1 MSDFAK
7 EIISVNIEDELKQSY
22 LSYALS
28 VIHGRAL
35 PDIRDGLKPVHRRI
49 LYAMYDLKNSYNKP
63 YKKSARVVGDV
74 IGKYHPHGDSAVYD
88 AMVRMAQDFSMR
100 YPIVEGQGN
109 FGSIDGDPPAAM
121 RYTEVRMA
129 KITDQMYGDIEKET
143 VSYSPNY
150 DGSEFI
156 PDVLPTKIPNLLV
169 NGSSGIAVGMATNI
183 PPHNLTEVLNASV
196 NLINDPKLSIDDL
209 IKDISGPDFP
219 TGGTIDGKAGIY
231 EAYKT
236 GRGIIHIRSNTS
248 IEEDEKSGKQ
258 SLIINEIPFMVNKAK
273 MLEKIAELVKEKK
286 IEGITEIRDESDKD
300 GLRVVI
306 EVRKGDSVEV
316 LENNLFAQTQ
326 LEQSFGINFTV
337 LVDGQ
342 PKEVNLKEML
352 EAFIKHRKDIITK
365 RTKYDLKK
373 AKDRGHIVEGLMV
386 AIANI
391 DEVIT
396 IIKKSKD
403 PKLAADAI
411 CKKVWKAGPVEAI
424 LKKVGKDACKPKGL
438 SNDLGINGKKYKL
451 SPDQAKAILE
461 LRLGRLTGLEQD
473 NLSNEFSDIVAKII
487 DLQKILD
494 DKETLKNLMI
504 EELEEVK
511 TNFGDERRTLI
522 NDTRRGITNED
533 LIPEEMR
540 VLTVSRSGYAKTQ
553 PLDEYRE
560 QRRGGQGK
568 AAAAV
573 KEEDLIQNLYVLS
586 SHMQIL
592 CFTTKGKVFWLKVYE
607 IPVASRTSKGRPLVN
622 MLNLD
627 DDESVSD
634 ILPVSEFSDDQFI
647 FMATRNGTTKKTN
660 LSLFSKKYKSGI
672 KAINLDE
679 DDKLV
684 GTAITSG
691 DNEILL
697 ASSSGKLIRFNESH
711 VRPMGRTAR
720 GVRGIR
726 LKKDEKLIS
735 LMIADSEKTILC
747 VSENGYGKKTALDD
761 FPSHNRGGQG
771 VISMKTS
778 ERNGSMVSAALVEDE
793 DGIMLISDK
802 GTMIRTSVSQVPTL
816 SRNTQGVKVIT
827 PKEGEKLIECV
838 TIPTRTK
845 ITKRTN
851 NAQMEF
857 LRWARCHI

>member
-49 LYAMYDLKNSYNKP
+49 LYAMYDLKNSFNKP

-100 YPIVEGQGN
+100 YMLVQGQGN

-129 KITDQMYGDIEKET
+129 KITDQMLNDLEKET
-143 VSYSPNY
+143 VSFSPNY
-150 DGSEFI
+150 DGSEYI

-183 PPHNLTEVLNASV
+183 PPHNLNEVINGSIS
-196 NLINDPKLSIDDL
+196 LIHNPKISIDEL

-236 GRGIIHIRSNTS
+236 GRGIIHVRSNTS
-248 IEEDEKSGKQ
+248 IEEDKSGKQ
-258 SLIINEIPFMVNKAK
+258 SLIINEIPFMVNKAR
-273 MLEKIAELVKEKK
+273 MLEKIAELVKDKK

-306 EVRKGDSVEV
+306 EIRKGDSADVI
-316 LENNLFAQTQ
+316 ENNLFSQTQ

-352 EAFIKHRKDIITK
+352 HAFIKHRKEIITK

-373 AKDRGHIVEGLMV
+373 AKERGHIVEGLMV

-391 DEVIT
+391 DEVIS

-403 PKLAADAI
+403 PKVASEALS
-411 CKKVWKAGPVEAI
+411 KKIWKAGPVEAI
-424 LKKVGKDACKPKGL
+424 LKKVGNDACKPK
-438 SNDLGINGKKYKL
+438 SIDKSLGIKGKKYKL
-451 SPDQAKAILE
+451 SNDQAKAILE

-473 NLSNEFSDIVAKII
+473 NLSSEFNEIVTKIMA
-487 DLQKILD
+487 LQKILD
-494 DKETLKNLMI
+494 DKDTLKSLMI
-504 EELEEVK
+504 DELEDIQ
-511 TNFGDERRTLI
+511 NSFGDDRKTKI

-533 LIPEEMR
+533 LIPEETR

-568 AAAAV
+568 AAASV

-586 SHMQIL
+586 SHVQIL

-627 DDESVSD
+627 DDESVSE
-634 ILPVSEFSDDQFI
+634 ILPVDEFSEDKFI
-647 FMATRNGTTKKTN
+647 FMATQKGTTKKTQ
-660 LSLFSKKYKSGI
+660 LSLFAKKYKSGI

-679 DDKLV
+679 DDKLI
-684 GTAITSG
+684 GSAITSG
-691 DNEILL
+691 NDEILL
-697 ASSSGKLIRFNESH
+697 ASNAGKLIRFNESH
-711 VRPMGRTAR
+711 VRAMGRTAR
-720 GVRGIR
+720 GVRGIK
-726 LKKDEKLIS
+726 LKKDAKLIS
-735 LMIADSEKTILC
+735 LMLGNPNKTILC
-747 VSENGYGKKTALDD
+747 VSENGYGKKTKLED

-778 ERNGSMVSAALVEDE
+778 ERNGLMVSATLVDDE

-802 GTMIRTSVSQVPTL
+802 GTMIRTSVSQIPTL
-816 SRNTQGVKVIT
+816 SRNTQGVKIIT
-827 PKEGEKLIECV
+827 PKEGEKLTECV
-838 TIPTRTK
+838 NIPSEEE
-845 ITKRTN
+845 
-851 NAQMEF
+851 QE
-857 LRWARCHI
+857 

>member
-1 MSDFAK
+1 MSEFAK

-49 LYAMYDLKNSYNKP
+49 LYAMYDLKNSYNRP
-63 YKKSARVVGDV
+63 YKKSAGVVGDV

-196 NLINDPKLSIDDL
+196 NLIKNPKLSIDDL

-258 SLIINEIPFMVNKAK
+258 SLIIHEIPFMVNKAK
-273 MLEKIAELVKEKK
+273 MLEKIAELVKDKK

-306 EVRKGDSVEV
+306 EVRKGDSVDV

-352 EAFIKHRKDIITK
+352 EAFVKHRKDIITK

-403 PKLAADAI
+403 PKLAADAL

-438 SNDLGINGKKYKL
+438 SKDLGINGKKYKL

-494 DKETLKNLMI
+494 DKETLKSLMI
-504 EELEEVK
+504 DELEEVK
-511 TNFGDERRTLI
+511 SNFGDDRKTLI

-627 DDESVSD
+627 DDESVSE
-634 ILPVSEFSDDQFI
+634 ILPVSEFREDQFI

-691 DNEILL
+691 DEEILL
-697 ASSSGKLIRFNESH
+697 ASSAGKLIRFNEST

-720 GVRGIR
+720 GVRGLR
-726 LKKDEKLIS
+726 LKKGEKLIS
-735 LMIADSEKTILC
+735 LMIANPEKTILC

-816 SRNTQGVKVIT
+816 SRNTQGVKIIS

-838 TIPTRTK
+838 TIPK
-845 ITKRTN
+845 EDN
-851 NAQMEF
+851 EEEEE
-857 LRWARCHI
+857 

>member
-7 EIISVNIEDELKQSY
+7 EIINVNIQDELKQSY

-49 LYAMYDLKNSYNKP
+49 LFAMHDLKNTYNKP

-74 IGKYHPHGDSAVYD
+74 IGKYHPHGDSAVYE

-100 YPIVEGQGN
+100 YMVVEGQGN
-109 FGSIDGDPPAAM
+109 FGSIDGDRPAAM

-129 KITDQMYGDIEKET
+129 KITDHMLGDLEKDT
-143 VSYSPNY
+143 VSFSPNY

-156 PDVLPTKIPNLLV
+156 PDVLPTKVPYLLI

-183 PPHNLTEVLNASV
+183 PPHNLTEVINGCLKLVDNPDSSIDE
-196 NLINDPKLSIDDL
+196 LINE
-209 IKDISGPDFP
+209 ISGPDFP
-219 TGGTIDGKAGIY
+219 TGGTIDGRAGIY

-248 IEEDEKSGKQ
+248 IEEDKNGKQ
-258 SLIINEIPFMVNKAK
+258 SLIVNEIPYMVNKAK

-326 LEQSFGINFTV
+326 LEQSFGINLTV
-337 LVDGQ
+337 LVEGQ
-342 PKEVNLKEML
+342 PKEVNLKEIL

-365 RTKYDLKK
+365 RTIFDLKK
-373 AKDRGHIVEGLMV
+373 AKERGHIVEGLMV

-403 PKLAADAI
+403 PKVAAEALI
-411 CKKVWKAGPVEAI
+411 KKQWKAGPVEAI
-424 LKKVGKDACKPKGL
+424 LKKVGKDACKPLDIKAEYGL
-438 SNDLGINGKKYKL
+438 NGKKYKL
-451 SPDQAKAILE
+451 SPEQAKAILE

-473 NLSNEFSDIVAKII
+473 NLNSEFSDIIEKI
-487 DLQKILD
+487 LEFQKILD
-494 DKETLKNLMI
+494 DKATLEALLVDELNEIKN
-504 EELEEVK
+504 
-511 TNFGDERRTLI
+511 NFGDERRTLI

-533 LIPEEMR
+533 LIPEETR
-540 VLTVSRSGYAKTQ
+540 VLTISRSGYAKTQ

-586 SHMQIL
+586 SHTQIL

-634 ILPVSEFSDDQFI
+634 ILPVGEFSEDEFV

-672 KAINLDE
+672 KAINLD
-679 DDKLV
+679 DDDRLI
-684 GTAITSG
+684 GTAITTG
-691 DNEILL
+691 NQEILL
-697 ASSSGKLIRFNESH
+697 ASSAGKLIRFAEDQ
-711 VRPMGRTAR
+711 VRHMGRTAR
-720 GVRGIR
+720 GVRGMK
-726 LKKDEKLIS
+726 LKKDEKIIS
-735 LMIADSEKTILC
+735 LMIADDTKTVLC
-747 VSENGYGKKTALDD
+747 VSENGYGKKTNLDD
-761 FPSHNRGGQG
+761 FPAHNRGGQG

-778 ERNGSMVSAALVEDE
+778 ERNGLMVSSALVD
-793 DGIMLISDK
+793 DDAGIMLISDK
-802 GTMIRTSVSQVPTL
+802 GTMIRTSVSQIPTL

-838 TIPTRTK
+838 TIPDEDEDE
-845 ITKRTN
+845 
-851 NAQMEF
+851 ASE
-857 LRWARCHI
+857 

>member
-100 YPIVEGQGN
+100 YMLVQGQGN

-129 KITDQMYGDIEKET
+129 KITDQMLNDLEKET
-143 VSYSPNY
+143 VSFSPNY
-150 DGSEFI
+150 DGSEYI

-183 PPHNLTEVLNASV
+183 PPHNLNEVINGSIS
-196 NLINDPKLSIDDL
+196 LIHNPKISIDEL

-236 GRGIIHIRSNTS
+236 GRGIIHVRSNTS
-248 IEEDEKSGKQ
+248 IEEDKSGKQ
-258 SLIINEIPFMVNKAK
+258 SLIINEIPFMVNKAR
-273 MLEKIAELVKEKK
+273 MLEKIAELVKDKK

-306 EVRKGDSVEV
+306 EIRKGDSADV
-316 LENNLFAQTQ
+316 LENNLFSQTQ

-352 EAFIKHRKDIITK
+352 HAFIKHRKEIITK

-373 AKDRGHIVEGLMV
+373 AKERGHIVEGLMV

-391 DEVIT
+391 DEVIL

-403 PKLAADAI
+403 PKVASEALS
-411 CKKVWKAGPVEAI
+411 KKIWKAGPVEAI
-424 LKKVGKDACKPKGL
+424 LKKVGNDACKPKGIDK
-438 SNDLGINGKKYKL
+438 SLGIKGKKYKL
-451 SPDQAKAILE
+451 SNDQAKAILE

-473 NLSNEFSDIVAKII
+473 NLSSEFNEIVTKIMA
-487 DLQKILD
+487 LQKILD
-494 DKETLKNLMI
+494 DKDTLKSLMI
-504 EELEEVK
+504 EELEDIK
-511 TNFGDERRTLI
+511 NSFGDDRKTEI

-533 LIPEEMR
+533 LIPEETR

-568 AAAAV
+568 AAASV

-586 SHMQIL
+586 SHVQIL

-627 DDESVSD
+627 DDESVSE
-634 ILPVSEFSDDQFI
+634 ILPVDEFSEDKFI
-647 FMATRNGTTKKTN
+647 FMATQKGITKKTQ
-660 LSLFSKKYKSGI
+660 LSLFAKKYKSGI

-679 DDKLV
+679 DDKLI
-684 GTAITSG
+684 GSAITSG
-691 DNEILL
+691 NDEILL
-697 ASSSGKLIRFNESH
+697 ASNAGKLIRFNESH
-711 VRPMGRTAR
+711 VRAMGRTAR
-720 GVRGIR
+720 GVRGIK
-726 LKKDEKLIS
+726 LKKDAKLIS
-735 LMIADSEKTILC
+735 LMLGNPKKTILC
-747 VSENGYGKKTALDD
+747 VSENGYGKKTKLED

-778 ERNGSMVSAALVEDE
+778 ERNGLMVSATLVDDE

-802 GTMIRTSVSQVPTL
+802 GTMIRTSVSQIPTL
-816 SRNTQGVKVIT
+816 SRNTQGVKIIT
-827 PKEGEKLIECV
+827 PKEGEKLTECV
-838 TIPTRTK
+838 NIPSEEE
-845 ITKRTN
+845 
-851 NAQMEF
+851 QE
-857 LRWARCHI
+857 

>member
-7 EIISVNIEDELKQSY
+7 EIININIQDELKQSY

-49 LYAMYDLKNSYNKP
+49 LFAMHDLKNTYNKP

-74 IGKYHPHGDSAVYD
+74 IGKYHPHGDSAVYE

-100 YPIVEGQGN
+100 YMVVEGQGN
-109 FGSIDGDPPAAM
+109 FGSIDGDRPAAM

-129 KITDQMYGDIEKET
+129 KITDHMLGDLEKDT
-143 VSYSPNY
+143 VSFSPNY

-156 PDVLPTKIPNLLV
+156 PDVLPTKVPYLLI
-169 NGSSGIAVGMATNI
+169 NGSSGIAVGMATNV
-183 PPHNLTEVLNASV
+183 PPHNLTEV
-196 NLINDPKLSIDDL
+196 INGCLRLVDNPDSSIDDL
-209 IKDISGPDFP
+209 IQEISGPDFP
-219 TGGTIDGKAGIY
+219 TGGTIDGRSGIY

-248 IEEDEKSGKQ
+248 IEEDKNGKQ
-258 SLIINEIPFMVNKAK
+258 SLIINEIPYMVNKSK

-326 LEQSFGINFTV
+326 LEQSFGINLTV

-342 PKEVNLKEML
+342 PREVNLKEIL
-352 EAFIKHRKDIITK
+352 EAFIKHRKNIITK
-365 RTKYDLKK
+365 RTIFDLKK
-373 AKDRGHIVEGLMV
+373 AKERGHIVEGLMV

-403 PKLAADAI
+403 PKVAAEALV
-411 CKKVWKAGPVEAI
+411 KKQWNAGPVEAI
-424 LKKVGKDACKPKGL
+424 LKKVGKDACKPLDIKAEYGL
-438 SNDLGINGKKYKL
+438 NGKKYKL

-473 NLSNEFSDIVAKII
+473 NLNSEFSDLVAKILE
-487 DLQKILD
+487 LQKILD
-494 DKETLKNLMI
+494 DKTTLEIILVG
-504 EELEEVK
+504 ELNEIK
-511 TNFGDERRTLI
+511 DNFGDERRTLI

-533 LIPEEMR
+533 LIPEETR
-540 VLTVSRSGYAKTQ
+540 VLTISRSGYAKTQ

-573 KEEDLIQNLYVLS
+573 KEEDLIQSLYVLS
-586 SHMQIL
+586 SHTQIL

-634 ILPVSEFSDDQFI
+634 ILPVGEFSEDQYI

-672 KAINLDE
+672 KAINLD
-679 DDKLV
+679 DDDRLI
-684 GTAITSG
+684 GTAITNG
-691 DNEILL
+691 NQEILL
-697 ASSSGKLIRFNESH
+697 ASSSGKLIRFEEDQ
-711 VRPMGRTAR
+711 VRHMGRTAR
-720 GVRGIR
+720 GVRGMK
-726 LKKDEKLIS
+726 LKKGEKIIS
-735 LMIADSEKTILC
+735 LMIADDTKTVLC
-747 VSENGYGKKTALDD
+747 VSENGYGKKTSLDD
-761 FPSHNRGGQG
+761 FPAHNRGGQG

-778 ERNGSMVSAALVEDE
+778 ERNGLMVSSTLVND
-793 DGIMLISDK
+793 DAGIMLISDK
-802 GTMIRTSVSQVPTL
+802 GTMIRTSVSQIPTL

-827 PKEGEKLIECV
+827 PKDGEKLIECV
-838 TIPTRTK
+838 TIPDEGEDEVK
-845 ITKRTN
+845 EE
-851 NAQMEF
+851 ASE
-857 LRWARCHI
+857 

>member
-1 MSDFAK
+1 MSLSNH
-7 EIISVNIEDELKQSY
+7 I

-49 LYAMYDLKNSYNKP
+49 LFAMHDLKNTYNKP

-74 IGKYHPHGDSAVYD
+74 IGKYHPHGDSAVYE

-100 YPIVEGQGN
+100 YMVVEGQGN
-109 FGSIDGDPPAAM
+109 FGSIDGDRPAAM

-129 KITDQMYGDIEKET
+129 KITDHMLGDLEKDT
-143 VSYSPNY
+143 VSFSPNY

-156 PDVLPTKIPNLLV
+156 PDVLPTKIPYLLI

-183 PPHNLTEVLNASV
+183 PPHNLTEV
-196 NLINDPKLSIDDL
+196 INGCLKLVEKPDSSIDDL
-209 IKDISGPDFP
+209 IHEISGPDFP
-219 TGGTIDGKAGIY
+219 TGGTIDGRAGIY

-248 IEEDEKSGKQ
+248 IEEDKNGKQ
-258 SLIINEIPFMVNKAK
+258 SLIVNEIPYMVNKAK

-326 LEQSFGINFTV
+326 LEQSFGINLTV

-342 PKEVNLKEML
+342 PREVNLKEIL
-352 EAFIKHRKDIITK
+352 EAFIKHRKNIITK
-365 RTKYDLKK
+365 RTIFDLKK
-373 AKDRGHIVEGLMV
+373 AKERGHIVEGLMV

-403 PKLAADAI
+403 PKVAAEALI
-411 CKKVWKAGPVEAI
+411 KKQWKAGPVEAI
-424 LKKVGKDACKPKGL
+424 LKKVGKDACKPLDTKAEYGL
-438 SNDLGINGKKYKL
+438 NGKKYKL

-473 NLSNEFSDIVAKII
+473 NLNSEFSDIVEKILE
-487 DLQKILD
+487 LQKILD
-494 DKETLKNLMI
+494 DKATLETILVNELNEIKN
-504 EELEEVK
+504 
-511 TNFGDERRTLI
+511 NFGDERRTLI

-533 LIPEEMR
+533 LIPEETR
-540 VLTVSRSGYAKTQ
+540 VLTISRSGYAKTQ

-586 SHMQIL
+586 SHTQIL

-634 ILPVSEFSDDQFI
+634 ILPVGEFSEDQFV

-672 KAINLDE
+672 KAINLD
-679 DDKLV
+679 DDDRLI
-684 GTAITSG
+684 GTAITNGSQ
-691 DNEILL
+691 EILL
-697 ASSSGKLIRFNESH
+697 ASSSGKLIRFEEDQ
-711 VRPMGRTAR
+711 VRHMGRTAR
-720 GVRGIR
+720 GVRGMK
-726 LKKDEKLIS
+726 LKKDEKIIS
-735 LMIADSEKTILC
+735 LMIADNTKTVLC
-747 VSENGYGKKTALDD
+747 VSENGYGKKTNLDD
-761 FPSHNRGGQG
+761 FPAHNRGGQG

-778 ERNGSMVSAALVEDE
+778 ERNGLMVSSALVD
-793 DGIMLISDK
+793 DDAGIMLISDK
-802 GTMIRTSVSQVPTL
+802 GTMIRTSVSQIPTL

-827 PKEGEKLIECV
+827 PKDGEKLIECV
-838 TIPTRTK
+838 TIPDEGEDEVEEE
-845 ITKRTN
+845 
-851 NAQMEF
+851 ASE
-857 LRWARCHI
+857 

>member
-248 IEEDEKSGKQ
+248 IEEDKKSGKQ

-403 PKLAADAI
+403 PKLAADAL

-438 SNDLGINGKKYKL
+438 SKDLGINGKKYKL

-679 DDKLV
+679 NDKLV

-735 LMIADSEKTILC
+735 LMIADPEKTILC

-838 TIPTRTK
+838 TIPK
-845 ITKRTN
+845 EDN
-851 NAQMEF
+851 EENE
-857 LRWARCHI
+857 

>member
-7 EIISVNIEDELKQSY
+7 EIINVNIQDELKQSY

-49 LYAMYDLKNSYNKP
+49 LFAMHDLKNTYNKP

-74 IGKYHPHGDSAVYD
+74 IGKYHPHGDSAVYE

-100 YPIVEGQGN
+100 YMVVEGQGN
-109 FGSIDGDPPAAM
+109 FGSIDGDRPAAM

-129 KITDQMYGDIEKET
+129 KITDHMLGDLEKDT
-143 VSYSPNY
+143 VSFSPNY

-156 PDVLPTKIPNLLV
+156 PDVLPTKVPYLLI

-183 PPHNLTEVLNASV
+183 PPHNLTEVINGCLKLVDNPDSSIDE
-196 NLINDPKLSIDDL
+196 LINE
-209 IKDISGPDFP
+209 ISGPDFP
-219 TGGTIDGKAGIY
+219 TGGTIDGRAGIY

-248 IEEDEKSGKQ
+248 IEEDKNGKQ
-258 SLIINEIPFMVNKAK
+258 SLIVNEIPYMVNKAK

-326 LEQSFGINFTV
+326 LEQSFGINLTV
-337 LVDGQ
+337 LVEGQ
-342 PKEVNLKEML
+342 PKEVNLKEIL

-365 RTKYDLKK
+365 RTIFDLKK
-373 AKDRGHIVEGLMV
+373 AKERGHIVEGLMV

-403 PKLAADAI
+403 PKVAAEALI
-411 CKKVWKAGPVEAI
+411 KKQWKAGPVEAI
-424 LKKVGKDACKPKGL
+424 LKKVGKDACKPLDIKAEYGL
-438 SNDLGINGKKYKL
+438 NGKKYKL
-451 SPDQAKAILE
+451 SPEQAKAILE

-473 NLSNEFSDIVAKII
+473 NLNSEFSDIIEKI
-487 DLQKILD
+487 LEFQKILD
-494 DKETLKNLMI
+494 DKATLEALLVDELNEIKN
-504 EELEEVK
+504 
-511 TNFGDERRTLI
+511 NFGDERRTLI

-533 LIPEEMR
+533 LIPEETR
-540 VLTVSRSGYAKTQ
+540 VLTISRSGYAKTQ

-586 SHMQIL
+586 SHTQIL

-634 ILPVSEFSDDQFI
+634 ILPVGEFSEDEFV
-647 FMATRNGTTKKTN
+647 FMATQNGTTKKTN

-672 KAINLDE
+672 KAINLD
-679 DDKLV
+679 DDDRLI
-684 GTAITSG
+684 GTAITTG
-691 DNEILL
+691 NQEILL
-697 ASSSGKLIRFNESH
+697 ASSAGKLIRFAEDQ
-711 VRPMGRTAR
+711 VRHMGRTAR
-720 GVRGIR
+720 GVRGMK
-726 LKKDEKLIS
+726 LKKDEKIIS
-735 LMIADSEKTILC
+735 LMIADDTKTVLC
-747 VSENGYGKKTALDD
+747 VSENGYGKKTNLDD
-761 FPSHNRGGQG
+761 FPAHNRGGQG

-778 ERNGSMVSAALVEDE
+778 ERNGLMVSSALVD
-793 DGIMLISDK
+793 DNAGIMLISDK
-802 GTMIRTSVSQVPTL
+802 GTMIRTSVSQIPTL

-827 PKEGEKLIECV
+827 PKDGEKLIECV
-838 TIPTRTK
+838 TIPDEDEDEVE
-845 ITKRTN
+845 
-851 NAQMEF
+851 ASE
-857 LRWARCHI
+857 

>member
-7 EIISVNIEDELKQSY
+7 EIININIQDELKQSY

-49 LYAMYDLKNSYNKP
+49 LFAMHDLKNTYNKP

-74 IGKYHPHGDSAVYD
+74 IGKYHPHGDSAVYE

-100 YPIVEGQGN
+100 YMVVEGQGN
-109 FGSIDGDPPAAM
+109 FGSIDGDRPAAM

-129 KITDQMYGDIEKET
+129 KITDHMLGDLEKDT
-143 VSYSPNY
+143 VSFSPNY

-156 PDVLPTKIPNLLV
+156 PDVLPTKVPYLLI
-169 NGSSGIAVGMATNI
+169 NGSSGIAVGMATNV
-183 PPHNLTEVLNASV
+183 PPHNLTEV
-196 NLINDPKLSIDDL
+196 INGCLKLVDNPDSSIDDL
-209 IKDISGPDFP
+209 IQEISGPDFP
-219 TGGTIDGKAGIY
+219 TGGTIDGRSGIY

-248 IEEDEKSGKQ
+248 IEEDKNGKQ
-258 SLIINEIPFMVNKAK
+258 SLIINEIPYMVNKSK

-326 LEQSFGINFTV
+326 LEQSFGINLTV

-342 PKEVNLKEML
+342 PREVNLKEIL
-352 EAFIKHRKDIITK
+352 EAFIKHRKNIITK
-365 RTKYDLKK
+365 RTIFDLKK
-373 AKDRGHIVEGLMV
+373 AKERGHIVEGLMV

-403 PKLAADAI
+403 PKVAAEALV
-411 CKKVWKAGPVEAI
+411 KKQWNAGPVEAI
-424 LKKVGKDACKPKGL
+424 LKKVGKDACKPLDIKAEYGL
-438 SNDLGINGKKYKL
+438 NGKKYKL

-473 NLSNEFSDIVAKII
+473 NLNSEFSDLVAKILE
-487 DLQKILD
+487 LQKILD
-494 DKETLKNLMI
+494 DKTTLEIILVG
-504 EELEEVK
+504 ELNEIK
-511 TNFGDERRTLI
+511 DNFGDERRTLI

-533 LIPEEMR
+533 LIPEETR
-540 VLTVSRSGYAKTQ
+540 VLTISRSGYAKTQ

-573 KEEDLIQNLYVLS
+573 KEEDLIQSLYVLS
-586 SHMQIL
+586 SHTQIL

-634 ILPVSEFSDDQFI
+634 ILPVGEFSEDQYI

-672 KAINLDE
+672 KAINLD
-679 DDKLV
+679 DDDRLI
-684 GTAITSG
+684 GTAITNG
-691 DNEILL
+691 NQEILL
-697 ASSSGKLIRFNESH
+697 ASSSGKLIRFEEDQ
-711 VRPMGRTAR
+711 VRHMGRTAR
-720 GVRGIR
+720 GVRGMK
-726 LKKDEKLIS
+726 LKKGEKIIS
-735 LMIADSEKTILC
+735 LMIADDTKTVLC
-747 VSENGYGKKTALDD
+747 VSENGYGKKTNLDD
-761 FPSHNRGGQG
+761 FPAHNRGGQG

-778 ERNGSMVSAALVEDE
+778 ERNGLMVSSTLVD
-793 DGIMLISDK
+793 DDAGIMLISDK
-802 GTMIRTSVSQVPTL
+802 GTMIRTSVSQIPTL

-827 PKEGEKLIECV
+827 PKDGEKLIECV
-838 TIPTRTK
+838 TIPDEGEDEVEEE
-845 ITKRTN
+845 
-851 NAQMEF
+851 ASE
-857 LRWARCHI
+857 

>member
-1 MSDFAK
+1 MTDFAK
-7 EIISVNIEDELKQSY
+7 EILPVSIENELKQSY

-100 YPIVEGQGN
+100 YTLVEGQGN

-129 KITDQMYGDIEKET
+129 KITDQMLADLEKET
-143 VSYSPNY
+143 VSFSENY
-150 DGSEFI
+150 DGSEHI
-156 PDVLPTKIPNLLV
+156 PDVLPTKIPNLLI

-183 PPHNLTEVLNASV
+183 PPHNLTEVINASI
-196 NLINDPKLSIDDL
+196 NLINNPKTSIDEI

-219 TGGTIDGKAGIY
+219 TGGIIDGKAGIY

-236 GRGIIHIRSNTS
+236 GRGIIHIRSKTS
-248 IEEDEKSGKQ
+248 IEEDKNGKQ
-258 SLIINEIPFMVNKAK
+258 SLIIHEIPYMVNKAR
-273 MLEKIAELVKEKK
+273 MLEKIAELVKDKK

-342 PKEVNLKEML
+342 PKEVDIKEIL
-352 EAFIKHRKDIITK
+352 SAFVKHRKEIIIK

-373 AKDRGHIVEGLMV
+373 TKERGHIVEGLMV

-391 DEVIT
+391 DEVIQ

-403 PKLAADAI
+403 PKIAAEAL
-411 CKKVWKAGPVEAI
+411 CKKLWKAGPVEAI
-424 LKKVGKDACKPKGL
+424 LKKVGKDACKP
-438 SNDLGINGKKYKL
+438 SGISKDAGISGKKYKL
-451 SPDQAKAILE
+451 SKEQAKAILE

-473 NLSNEFSDIVAKII
+473 NLSKEFNEIINKII
-487 DLQKILD
+487 ELQKILD
-494 DKETLKNLMI
+494 DKDTLKALMI
-504 EELEEVK
+504 SELDEIK
-511 TNFGDERRTLI
+511 NNFGDERKTDI

-533 LIPEEMR
+533 LIPEETR

-568 AAAAV
+568 AAASV

-586 SHMQIL
+586 SHDQIL

-622 MLNLD
+622 MLKLD
-627 DDESVSD
+627 DDERVSD
-634 ILPVSEFSDDQFI
+634 ILPVNDFSDDQYI
-647 FMATRNGTTKKTN
+647 YMATKKGTNKKSN
-660 LSLFSKKYKSGI
+660 LSFFAKKYKSGI
-672 KAINLDE
+672 KAINLD
-679 DDKLV
+679 DDDRLI
-684 GTAITSG
+684 GTAITNG
-691 DNEILL
+691 QDEILL
-697 ASSSGKLIRFNESH
+697 ASSSGKLIRFHESK

-720 GVRGIR
+720 GVRGMK
-726 LKKDEKLIS
+726 LKKGESLIS
-735 LMIADSEKTILC
+735 LMVADNTKTVLC
-747 VSENGYGKKTALDD
+747 VSENGYGKKTKLDD
-761 FPSHNRGGQG
+761 FPTHNRGGQG
-771 VISMKTS
+771 VISIKTS
-778 ERNGSMVSAALVEDE
+778 ERNGLMVSAKLVEDD

-802 GTMIRTSVSQVPTL
+802 GTMIRTNVNQVPTL
-816 SRNTQGVKVIT
+816 SRNTQGVKIIS
-827 PKEGEKLIECV
+827 PKDGEKLIECV
-838 TIPTRTK
+838 NIPKEET
-845 ITKRTN
+845 
-851 NAQMEF
+851 EEE
-857 LRWARCHI
+857 

>member
-7 EIISVNIEDELKQSY
+7 EIIDINIQDELKQSY

-49 LYAMYDLKNSYNKP
+49 LFAMHDLKNRYNTP

-74 IGKYHPHGDSAVYD
+74 IGKYHPHGDSAVYE

-100 YPIVEGQGN
+100 YMLVEGQGN
-109 FGSIDGDPPAAM
+109 FGSIDGDRPAAM

-129 KITDQMYGDIEKET
+129 KMTDQMLGDLEKET

-156 PDVLPTKIPNLLV
+156 PDVLPTKIPTLLI

-183 PPHNLTEVLNASV
+183 PPHNLTEV
-196 NLINDPKLSIDDL
+196 INGCLKLVEKPDSSIDEL
-209 IKDISGPDFP
+209 IQEISGPDFP
-219 TGGTIDGKAGIY
+219 TGGTIDGRSGIY

-248 IEEDEKSGKQ
+248 IEEDNSGKQ
-258 SLIINEIPFMVNKAK
+258 SLIINEIPYMVNKAK

-326 LEQSFGINFTV
+326 LEQSFGINLTV

-342 PKEVNLKEML
+342 PKEVNLKEIL

-365 RTKYDLKK
+365 RTIFDLKK
-373 AKDRGHIVEGLMV
+373 SRERGHIVEGLMV

-391 DEVIT
+391 DEIIT

-403 PKLAADAI
+403 PKVAAEALV
-411 CKKVWKAGPVEAI
+411 KKQWSAGPVEAI
-424 LKKVGKDACKPKGL
+424 LKKVGKDACKPLELAEEYGL
-438 SNDLGINGKKYKL
+438 KGKKYKL
-451 SPDQAKAILE
+451 SPNQAKAILE

-473 NLSNEFSDIVAKII
+473 NLNSEFSDIVAKILE
-487 DLQKILD
+487 LQKILD
-494 DKETLKNLMI
+494 DKNTLESLLVN
-504 EELEEVK
+504 ELNEVK
-511 TNFGDERRTLI
+511 NNFGDERRTLI

-533 LIPEEMR
+533 LIPEETR
-540 VLTVSRSGYAKTQ
+540 VLTISRSGYAKTQ

-560 QRRGGQGK
+560 QRRGGTGK

-586 SHMQIL
+586 SHTQIL

-607 IPVASRTSKGRPLVN
+607 IPVASRTSKGRPLIN

-634 ILPVSEFSDDQFI
+634 ILPVGEFSEHQYI

-672 KAINLDE
+672 KAINLD
-679 DDKLV
+679 DDDRLI
-684 GTAITSG
+684 GTALTNG
-691 DNEILL
+691 NQEILL
-697 ASSSGKLIRFNESH
+697 ASSSGKLIRFEEEQ
-711 VRPMGRTAR
+711 VRHMGRTAR
-720 GVRGIR
+720 GVRGMK
-726 LKKDEKLIS
+726 LKKGEKIIS
-735 LMIADSEKTILC
+735 LMIADDTKTVLC
-747 VSENGYGKKTALDD
+747 VSENGYGKKTKLDD
-761 FPSHNRGGQG
+761 FPAHNRGGQG

-778 ERNGSMVSAALVEDE
+778 ERNGLMVSSALVD
-793 DGIMLISDK
+793 DDAGIMLISDK
-802 GTMIRTSVSQVPTL
+802 GTMIRTSVSQIPTL

-838 TIPTRTK
+838 TIPDEGDDEVEEE
-845 ITKRTN
+845 
-851 NAQMEF
+851 AAE
-857 LRWARCHI
+857 

>member
-49 LYAMYDLKNSYNKP
+49 LYAMYDLKNFYNRP

-129 KITDQMYGDIEKET
+129 KIAVQMLGDIEKDT

-150 DGSEFI
+150 DGSENI
-156 PDVLPTKIPNLLV
+156 PDVLPTKIPNLLI

-183 PPHNLTEVLNASV
+183 PPHNLTEVLNGCV
-196 NLINDPKLSIDDL
+196 NLINNPKISIDEL

-219 TGGTIDGKAGIY
+219 TGGIIDGKAGIY

-248 IEEDEKSGKQ
+248 IEEDKSGKQ

-286 IEGITEIRDESDKD
+286 IDGITEIRDESDKD

-306 EVRKGDSVEV
+306 EVRKGDSVDV

-337 LVDGQ
+337 LADGQ

-352 EAFIKHRKDIITK
+352 QAFVKHRKDVIIK
-365 RTKYDLKK
+365 RTKYDLNK
-373 AKDRGHIVEGLMV
+373 AKDRGHVVEGLMV

-391 DEVIT
+391 DEIIS

-403 PKLAADAI
+403 PKKAADSL
-411 CKKVWKAGPVEAI
+411 CKKTWKSGPVEAI
-424 LKKVGKDACKPKGL
+424 LIKVGNDTCKPKGM
-438 SNDLGINGKKYKL
+438 SRDLGLKGKKYKL
-451 SPDQAKAILE
+451 SSDQARAILE
-461 LRLGRLTGLEQD
+461 LRLGRLTGLEQE
-473 NLSNEFSDIVAKII
+473 NLSKEFSEIVERIMS
-487 DLQKILD
+487 LQKILD
-494 DKETLKNLMI
+494 DKLTLRELMI
-504 EELEEVK
+504 SELEEIK
-511 TNFGDERRTLI
+511 NNFGDDRRTLI

-533 LIPEEMR
+533 LIPEETR

-568 AAAAV
+568 AAASV

-586 SHMQIL
+586 SHVQIL

-627 DDESVSD
+627 DDERVSE
-634 ILPVSEFSDDQFI
+634 ILPVEEFSDDKFI
-647 FMATRNGTTKKTN
+647 FMATRKGITKKTN
-660 LSLFSKKYKSGI
+660 LSLFARKWKSGI

-679 DDKLV
+679 DDRLV
-684 GTAITSG
+684 GTAITDG
-691 DNEILL
+691 KKEILL
-697 ASSSGKLIRFNESH
+697 ASSAGKLIRFNETK
-711 VRPMGRTAR
+711 VRAMGRTAR
-720 GVRGIR
+720 GVKGMK
-726 LKKDEKLIS
+726 LKKDQRLIS
-735 LMIADSEKTILC
+735 LNVADPEKTVLC
-747 VSENGYGKKTALDD
+747 VSENGYGKKTNLDD
-761 FPSHNRGGQG
+761 FPTHNRGGQG
-771 VISMKTS
+771 VISIKTS
-778 ERNGSMVSAALVEDE
+778 ERNGMMVAATLVNEE

-802 GTMIRTSVSQVPTL
+802 GTMIRTNVSQVPTL
-816 SRNTQGVKVIT
+816 SRNTQGVKIIT
-827 PKEGEKLIECV
+827 PKDNEKLTECV
-838 TIPTRTK
+838 TIPEEED
-845 ITKRTN
+845 
-851 NAQMEF
+851 QED
-857 LRWARCHI
+857 

>member
-7 EIISVNIEDELKQSY
+7 EIIDINIQDELKQSY

-49 LYAMYDLKNSYNKP
+49 LFAMHDLKNRYNTP

-74 IGKYHPHGDSAVYD
+74 IGKYHPHGDSAVYE

-100 YPIVEGQGN
+100 YMLVEGQGN
-109 FGSIDGDPPAAM
+109 FGSIDGDRPAAM

-129 KITDQMYGDIEKET
+129 KMTDQMLGDLEKET

-156 PDVLPTKIPNLLV
+156 PDVLPTKIPTLLI

-183 PPHNLTEVLNASV
+183 PPHNLTEV
-196 NLINDPKLSIDDL
+196 INGCLKLVENPDSSIDEL
-209 IKDISGPDFP
+209 IQEISGPDFP
-219 TGGTIDGKAGIY
+219 TGGTIDGRSGIY

-248 IEEDEKSGKQ
+248 IEEDNSGKQ
-258 SLIINEIPFMVNKAK
+258 SLIIDEIPYMVNKAK

-326 LEQSFGINFTV
+326 LEQSFGINLTV

-342 PKEVNLKEML
+342 PKEVNLKEIL

-365 RTKYDLKK
+365 RTIFDLKK
-373 AKDRGHIVEGLMV
+373 SRERGHIVEGLMV

-391 DEVIT
+391 DEIIT

-403 PKLAADAI
+403 PKVAAEALV
-411 CKKVWKAGPVEAI
+411 KKQWSAGPVEAI
-424 LKKVGKDACKPKGL
+424 LKKVGKDACKPLELAEEYGL
-438 SNDLGINGKKYKL
+438 KGKKYKL
-451 SPDQAKAILE
+451 SPNQAKAILE

-473 NLSNEFSDIVAKII
+473 NLNSEFSDIVAKILE
-487 DLQKILD
+487 LQKILD
-494 DKETLKNLMI
+494 DKNTLESLLVN
-504 EELEEVK
+504 ELNEVK
-511 TNFGDERRTLI
+511 NNFGDERRTLI

-533 LIPEEMR
+533 LIPEETR
-540 VLTVSRSGYAKTQ
+540 VLTISRSGYAKTQ

-560 QRRGGQGK
+560 QRRGGTGK

-586 SHMQIL
+586 SHTQIL

-634 ILPVSEFSDDQFI
+634 ILPVGEFSEDQYI

-672 KAINLDE
+672 KAINLD
-679 DDKLV
+679 DDDRLI
-684 GTAITSG
+684 GTALTNG
-691 DNEILL
+691 NQEILL
-697 ASSSGKLIRFNESH
+697 ASSSGKLIRFEEEQ
-711 VRPMGRTAR
+711 VRHMGSTAR
-720 GVRGIR
+720 GVRGMK
-726 LKKDEKLIS
+726 LKKGEKIIS
-735 LMIADSEKTILC
+735 LMIADDTKTVLC
-747 VSENGYGKKTALDD
+747 VSENGYGKKTKLDD
-761 FPSHNRGGQG
+761 FPAHNRGGQG

-778 ERNGSMVSAALVEDE
+778 ERNGLMVSSALVD
-793 DGIMLISDK
+793 DDAGIMLISDK
-802 GTMIRTSVSQVPTL
+802 GTMIRTSVSQIPTL

-838 TIPTRTK
+838 TIPDEGDDEVEEE
-845 ITKRTN
+845 
-851 NAQMEF
+851 AAE
-857 LRWARCHI
+857 

>member
-49 LYAMYDLKNSYNKP
+49 LFAMYDLKNSYNKP

-88 AMVRMAQDFSMR
+88 AMVRMAQDFSLR
-100 YPIVEGQGN
+100 YTLVEGQGN

-129 KITDQMYGDIEKET
+129 KITDQMLGDLEKDT
-143 VSYSPNY
+143 VSFSPNY
-150 DGSEFI
+150 DGSEHI
-156 PDVLPTKIPNLLV
+156 PDVLPTKIPNLLI

-183 PPHNLTEVLNASV
+183 PPHNLTEVITGCI
-196 NLINDPKLSIDDL
+196 NLIENPKLSIDEL
-209 IKDISGPDFP
+209 IKDIPGPDFP
-219 TGGTIDGKAGIY
+219 TGGTIDGRAGIY

-248 IEEDEKSGKQ
+248 IEEDKSGKQ
-258 SLIINEIPFMVNKAK
+258 SLIINEIPFMVNKAR
-273 MLEKIAELVKEKK
+273 MLEKIAELVKDKK

-326 LEQSFGINFTV
+326 LEQSFGINLTV
-337 LVDGQ
+337 LSQGQ
-342 PKEVNLKEML
+342 PKEVNLKEIL
-352 EAFIKHRKDIITK
+352 EAFIEHRKDVIIK
-365 RTKYDLKK
+365 RTKFDLKK
-373 AKDRGHIVEGLMV
+373 ARERGHIVEGLMV
-386 AIANI
+386 SIANI
-391 DEVIT
+391 DEVIS

-403 PKLAADAI
+403 PKVAAEAL
-411 CKKVWKAGPVEAI
+411 CKKQWDAGPLHAI
-424 LKKVGKDACKPKGL
+424 LKKVGEDACKPKGL
-438 SNDLGINGKKYKL
+438 SKDVGIKGKKYKL
-451 SPDQAKAILE
+451 SHLQAKAILE

-473 NLSNEFSDIVAKII
+473 NLNNEFSDIITKILE
-487 DLQKILD
+487 LQKILD
-494 DKETLKNLMI
+494 DKATLQALI
-504 EELEEVK
+504 IDELNQIK
-511 TNFGDERRTLI
+511 TTFGDERKTLI

-533 LIPEEMR
+533 LIPEETR

-568 AAAAV
+568 AAASV

-586 SHMQIL
+586 SHVQIL

-607 IPVASRTSKGRPLVN
+607 IPVASRISKGRPLVN

-627 DDESVSD
+627 DDESVSE
-634 ILPVSEFSDDQFI
+634 ILPVDEFSDDKYI
-647 FMATRNGTTKKTN
+647 FMATRKGTTKKTN
-660 LSLFSKKYKSGI
+660 LSLFAKKYKSGI
-672 KAINLDE
+672 KAINLD
-679 DDKLV
+679 DDDVLI

-691 DNEILL
+691 EDEILL
-697 ASSSGKLIRFNESH
+697 ASSSGKLIRFSESH

-720 GVRGIR
+720 GVRGIK
-726 LKKDEKLIS
+726 LKKGEKLIS
-735 LMIADSEKTILC
+735 LMLGDPSKTILC
-747 VSENGYGKKTALDD
+747 VSENGYGKKTNLED

-778 ERNGSMVSAALVEDE
+778 ERNGAMVSSTLVEDD

-802 GTMIRTSVSQVPTL
+802 GTMIRTSVEQVPTL
-816 SRNTQGVKVIT
+816 SRNTQGVKIIT
-827 PKEGEKLIECV
+827 PKDGEKLIECV
-838 TIPTRTK
+838 TIPK
-845 ITKRTN
+845 EDDEGDD
-851 NAQMEF
+851 Q
-857 LRWARCHI
+857 